1 MNKILK
7 YYEEYLGGILFSI
20 MFIILVMQIFSRQI
34 LDRPLMWTEEL
45 ARLLFVYIA
54 MIGITLGVKY
64 EQHVGIEV
72 LSDKFS
78 PRLKGIMDIIKTI
91 LTGIAILLLIFIG
104 LKITKRKSSL
114 DLISL
119 GISAGVLY
127 AALPI
132 GGVLMAIRYF
142 ENIYKRYFSKKPK
155 EEEGVC

>member
-20 MFIILVMQIFSRQI
+20 MFITLVIQVFSRQI
-34 LDRPLMWTEEL
+34 LNRPLMWTEEL

-72 LSDKFS
+72 FSDKFS
-78 PRLKGIMDIIKTI
+78 PRLTKIMDIIKTI
-91 LTGIAILLLIFIG
+91 LTGMAILLLIFIG

-114 DLISL
+114 ELISL
-119 GISAGVLY
+119 GISSGYLY
-127 AALPI
+127 GALPL
-132 GGVLMAIRYF
+132 GGILMGIRHLG
-142 ENIYKRYFSKKPK
+142 NIYKKYFCIIK
-155 EEEGVC
+155 EKEGVC